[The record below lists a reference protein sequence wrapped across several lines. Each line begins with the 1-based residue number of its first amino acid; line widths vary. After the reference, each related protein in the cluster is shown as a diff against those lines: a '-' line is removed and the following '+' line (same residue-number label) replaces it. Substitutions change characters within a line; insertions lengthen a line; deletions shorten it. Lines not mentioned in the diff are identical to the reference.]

1 VTRGYRYQVK
11 RGINTWYVI
20 DQSLA
25 KIRMHND
32 VVDHFTSREAARV
45 KCQELN
51 AAEAAV
57 RRAHAPELGGQHGK

>member
-1 VTRGYRYQVK
+1 MTRGYRYQVK
-11 RGINTWYVI
+11 RGINTWYVV

-32 VVDHFTSREAARV
+32 VVDHFTSREAARA
-45 KCQELN
+45 KCTELN

-57 RRAHAPELGGQHGK
+57 RQAHGLDLGE